1 MTPPDNPPITGVSG
15 GAGGIDA
22 RLDDMETTSALIG
35 GVAVEMTEL
44 AVVSHGHLADG
55 NVLSCALLDPVGAGR
70 FEFTLLGAL
79 DGPGGLT
86 AVAISVGVSAVKLK
100 VAAVSYRTTDEL
112 QARFMDAAEFAL
124 APVTFA
130 AALAELTAA
139 TVDDLDETDG
149 LAAALQKAITDHPG
163 IVDALVGSVPGL
175 LAQLAAVNP
184 IAGLAWNALGRPMT
198 VPEGAAGLARLYP
211 DGSPRI
217 EALGIDDDPRSAI
230 PPRSISDVIRGLTM
244 RNDRNGEIDV
254 RIVESTG
261 ADGRT
266 QRSVIVD
273 IPGTKTWNL
282 PGADTDVIQ
291 DLGTNL
297 HSVANETTSMERA
310 IALALAEAGVPPG
323 SRDPVMLVG
332 HSQGGIVALHA
343 AGDLSQS
350 GDYNVTHVLT
360 AGSPVGEV
368 QVPESIQVLSI
379 ENAHD
384 VIPHLDSRDN
394 PDQSNW
400 TTVTVD
406 RQLGTVGEN
415 HALRS
420 AYEPIAESVDASD
433 DPSVRAYADSAQIF
447 FDGDSVTTQR
457 IGVSRA
463 P

>member
-1 MTPPDNPPITGVSG
+1 MTPPDTPPIASVSG

-22 RLDDMETTSALIG
+22 RLDDMERTSALIG

-44 AVVSHGHLADG
+44 AVVGHRHLADG

-70 FEFTLLGAL
+70 FELTLLTAL

-100 VAAVSYRTTDEL
+100 VAAVAYRTTDEL
-112 QARFMDAAEFAL
+112 RARFMDAAQFAL
-124 APVTFA
+124 APVTFTL
-130 AALAELTAA
+130 ALGELTVA
-139 TVDDLDETDG
+139 TIDNLDETDG
-149 LAAALQKAITDHPG
+149 LAAALQLAITDHPG
-163 IVDALVGSVPGL
+163 IVDDLVGSVPGL

-184 IAGLAWNALGRPMT
+184 IAGLAWNALGRPTT
-198 VPEGAAGLARLYP
+198 VPEGAAGLAQLYP
-211 DGSPRI
+211 DGSPQI
-217 EALGIDDDPRSAI
+217 EPLGVDDDPRSAI
-230 PPRSISDVIRGLTM
+230 PPRSVSDVIRGLAL
-244 RNDRNGEIDV
+244 RNDMNGEIDV
-254 RIVESTG
+254 RIVESVG
-261 ADGRT
+261 PDGTT

-297 HSVANETTSMERA
+297 HSVANDTTSMERA
-310 IALALAEAGVPPG
+310 VALALAQAGVPPG

-332 HSQGGIVALHA
+332 HSQGAIVALHA
-343 AGDLSQS
+343 AGSFS
-350 GDYNVTHVLT
+350 GSGEYNVTHVLT

-368 QVPESIQVLSI
+368 HVPESIQVLSI
-379 ENAHD
+379 ENSHD
-384 VIPHLDSRDN
+384 IIPHLDSREN
-394 PDQSNW
+394 PDESNW
-400 TTVTVD
+400 TTVKVD

-415 HALRS
+415 HSLRS
-420 AYEPIAESVDASD
+420 SYEPAAESVDASS
-433 DPSVRAYADSAQIF
+433 DPSVSAYVDSAGSF
-447 FDGDSVTTQR
+447 FGGDAVTTHR